1 MARRKKSKPTEPT
14 RNIITELDGWST
26 GDNCYTVFSG
36 ESKPS
41 LCEIIE
47 FHPTDTVTPSVSVT
61 EVVTRK
67 YRVAPMM
74 AIAESAKE
82 AKALSPGWQ
91 DWLKKH
97 KAKKQ
102 KQERARR
109 NAAANAARK
118 QAEEEAAALAAAEL
132 EAEEA
137 ATRELK
143 KKKRKK

>member
-1 MARRKKSKPTEPT
+1 MAKRKKAKPTVPK
-14 RNIITELDGWST
+14 RNVITELDGWTT
-26 GDNCYTVFSG
+26 GDNCYVVFTG

-41 LCEIIE
+41 LCEIVE

-74 AIAESAKE
+74 AIAETAKE

-97 KAKKQ
+97 KAKKL

-109 NAAANAARK
+109 KK
-118 QAEEEAAALAAAEL
+118 QAKQNAVTE
-132 EAEEA
+132 
-137 ATRELK
+137 
-143 KKKRKK
+143 